1 MALTKPSF
9 SMIGVDAQENVYLG
23 QDALATGTGG
33 WNIAIGTD
41 ALSKNTT
48 GNYGTAVGRW
58 ALKNNTSGQQ
68 NTGLGVDALWGN
80 TSGDYNVAIG
90 THSLL
95 YADTGSYN
103 VAIGRN
109 ALTGP
114 FTGVSPNE
122 VGAYTGN
129 DCVAIGADALA
140 NNDADSNVAVG
151 RQASLLN
158 DSGTLNTHIG
168 TNTGFTNGGTHATTS
183 GSKQVYVG
191 NLAGQGVATATQLD
205 NAISIGYNA
214 QVLFSNSCQIGDL
227 NMVNFRFGDD
237 IINASNNSLVTYN
250 EVAGGY
256 SVIGSTNTHAN
267 GYARLALTANTGGVA
282 SATTISHSPSISAQ
296 WFTASA
302 DPVQIV
308 AASNGVQ
315 LATGGTSWAA
325 ISDERLKDIIEPIS
339 NAIEKVSSLRSVIG
353 KYKTDNAD
361 VRRPFLIAQD
371 VQSVLPE
378 ALSTIKLPPES
389 DDETEYLG
397 VSYTDI
403 IPLLVAAI
411 KDLKTELDEYK
422 QAHQ

>member
-58 ALKNNTSGQQ
+58 ALKNNTQGQQ
-68 NTGLGVDALWGN
+68 NTGLGVDAMWGN
-80 TSGDYNVAIG
+80 T
-90 THSLL
+90 
-95 YADTGSYN
+95 TGSYN
-103 VAIGRN
+103 VAIGTHAMVYANTGDYNVAIGKN

-114 FTGVSPNE
+114 YSGVSPNE
-122 VGAYTGN
+122 VGAYIGH
-129 DCVAIGADALA
+129 DCVAVGADALA
-140 NNDADSNVAVG
+140 NNNANSNVAVG

-158 DSGTLNTHIG
+158 VTGTLNTHLG
-168 TNTGFTNGGTHATTS
+168 TNAGFTNGGANATTS
-183 GSKQVYVG
+183 GNKQVYLG
-191 NLAGQGVATATQLD
+191 NLSGQGVATSTQID
-205 NAISIGYNA
+205 NAVSIGYNA
-214 QVLFSNSCQIGDL
+214 QVLASNSCQIGDL
-227 NMVNFRFGDD
+227 NMVNFRFGND
-237 IINASNNSLVTYN
+237 IINASNNSLITYN
-250 EVAGGY
+250 DVASGY
-256 SVIGSTNTHAN
+256 SVIGSANSNAN
-267 GYARLALTANTGGVA
+267 GFARLELTAKTGGVA
-282 SATTISHSPSISAQ
+282 STTTISHSPSVHAK
-296 WFTASA
+296 WLTTSA

-339 NAIEKVSSLRSVIG
+339 NAVEKVSSLRSVIG

-422 QAHQ
+422 QAHP

>member
-80 TSGDYNVAIG
+80 TSGGYNVAIG
-90 THSLL
+90 THALL

-114 FTGVSPNE
+114 YRDDPPNE
-122 VGAYTGN
+122 VGNYAGN

-140 NNDADSNVAVG
+140 INNAHSNVAVG
-151 RQASLLN
+151 RQASLKN
-158 DSGTLNTHIG
+158 DTGTLNTHIG
-168 TNTGFTNGGTHATTS
+168 TNTGYTNGGTHATTS

-250 EVAGGY
+250 EVGGGH
-256 SVIGSTNTHAN
+256 SVIGSTNTHVN

-339 NAIEKVSSLRSVIG
+339 NAVEKVSSLRTVIG
-353 KYKTDNAD
+353 KYKTDDAD

-422 QAHQ
+422 QAHP